1 MSTATSSLAL
11 NDKVRQYPFSSN
23 RYQRLFNQKAEELG
37 FDLRWTSDRHD
48 PNSIEPDELQVG
60 ASTRESFDPGTTRQV
75 RTVFES
81 VEAER
86 QELVRKSAAHNDRI
100 PFRAPLEQLSPVE
113 REAVQLIHDV
123 VKPIINRIEAR
134 QNTPQADAQ
143 AAWMNK
149 FGDTETEWMFTRF
162 HRDQLAGPY
171 MYEEK
176 GSLFPCFPDTPEING
191 MIAPEISMAE
201 FQKLASEVDVRS
213 DLLRPTTMLSK
224 KDGNFQSKPLALD
237 PRFKEDHL
245 ALAKALDQVAQLHLE
260 GQTLDSKVQ
269 TQLSAWAQY
278 CRTGDPLDEAQAA
291 QATIDAGESP
301 GMLRVHLGPSESY
314 WPDNTKF
321 PYLVQAGVSD
331 KALKSEMEDWKSTHA
346 RLEASLS
353 DIPHY
358 TPRPVKTRGGF
369 ADPVFMAVTGGYAES
384 FYAREFKGL
393 NYPNYPYA
401 GVEGSNRFQLQES
414 MAQVPGQ
421 ARKMAAQLLDKV
433 PNQLDSF
440 LNMSTIF
447 HESGHLLGPQ
457 RSHITPSG
465 TPMGVVFGSH
475 WGWAE
480 EPKADLTVAEMI
492 SQRAQEGK
500 ISQADRRD
508 FMECVATEILS
519 YYSGKQGYKDGEAT
533 DHYYGFLLQIGYY
546 LQTGAVT
553 KVETPDGPRLHLDPD
568 KIETASSE
576 LWRKLITFESLG
588 QKEEFLAFGNGVIEA
603 IPEEV
608 DGMIMASHGDTRPY
622 FIERTLV

>member
-1 MSTATSSLAL
+1 MSSLAL
-11 NDKVRQYPFSSN
+11 NDKVRQYPYSSS

-37 FDLRWTSDRHD
+37 YGFRWKSDSHD
-48 PNSIEPDELQVG
+48 PNSIEPDELQIG
-60 ASTRESFDPGTTRQV
+60 ASTLENFDPVISRQV
-75 RTVFES
+75 RAVFES

-86 QELVRKSAAHNDRI
+86 VALVRQSAAHNDRI
-100 PFRAPLEQLSPVE
+100 PFRAPLEQLTPVE
-113 REAVQLIHDV
+113 RKAVDLIHDV

-143 AAWMNK
+143 AAWMKK
-149 FGDTETEWMFTRF
+149 FGDADTEWMFTRF

-171 MYEEK
+171 FYEEK

-191 MIAPEISMAE
+191 MIAADISKAE
-201 FQKLASEVDVRS
+201 FQKMASEVDGKS
-213 DLLRPTTMLSK
+213 DQLRPSTVLFK
-224 KDGNFQSKPLALD
+224 KDGQIQSSPLALD

-245 ALAKALDQVAQLHLE
+245 ALATALDQIANLRLD
-260 GQTLDSKVQ
+260 GQTLDPKLRAQ
-269 TQLSAWAQY
+269 MSAWAQY
-278 CRTGDPLDEAQAA
+278 CRTGDAQDEARAA
-291 QATIDAGESP
+291 QATIDAGEAQ

-314 WPDNTKF
+314 WSDNTKF
-321 PYLVQAGVSD
+321 PYLLQAGVSD
-331 KALKSEMEDWKSTHA
+331 KALKSELEDWKSTHA

-353 DIPHY
+353 DIPNY

-393 NYPNYPYA
+393 NFPNYPYPN
-401 GVEGSNRFQLQES
+401 VEGSNRFQIQES
-414 MAQVPGQ
+414 MAPVPDQ
-421 ARKMAAQLLDKV
+421 ARKMAARLLDKV
-433 PNQLDSF
+433 PDKLDHF

-457 RSHITPSG
+457 RSHVTPSG

-492 SQRAQEGK
+492 SSRAKEGK
-500 ISQADRRD
+500 LSLGDKRD
-508 FMECVATEILS
+508 YMECVATEILS
-519 YYSGKQGYKDGEAT
+519 YYSGKQGYKDGQAT

-553 KVETPDGPRLHLDPD
+553 KVQTPEGPRLHLDAD
-568 KIETASSE
+568 KIETASTD

-588 QKEEFLAFGNGVIEA
+588 QKEEFLAFGNAMIEA
-603 IPEEV
+603 IPEDV
-608 DGMIMASHGDTRPY
+608 DALIMASHGDTRPY
-622 FIERTLV
+622 FIQRRLS